1 MAGTMEKDQVGK
13 REWLV
18 DLISIADVKEKPL
31 LAMVPKGDD
40 IQNTLAQWQVDS
52 YETPN
57 TAGVVDGK
65 DVDNFEDAAR
75 NRQMLKVYCQTVRR
89 TAKVTRLADKVSR
102 IAGASKGELARAVD
116 KKLEE
121 IGRDIEATLCSD
133 NDTQADDGS
142 APYKTRGLG
151 SWISSSAQSTL
162 PVPAAFRT
170 PSASIDT
177 TAMASL
183 TEDILRTVAK
193 SVYEQRGKSQ
203 SLTLLCGT
211 DLKNTISGFTAY
223 KGSSTNTYAAIRTY
237 NRSIEDNKLTNVV
250 SVYEGDFNVITMI
263 PSLLL
268 ASGTSNAP
276 TRRGYLLD
284 LEMLELCWANK
295 PAVEKL
301 PDLGGGPRRMI
312 EGTFMLKVTNPLSL
326 GKFAA
331 TS

>member
-1 MAGTMEKDQVGK
+1 MAGTMERDQVGK

-31 LAMVPKGDD
+31 LAMIPKGPD
-40 IQNTLAQWQVDS
+40 IANTLAQWQADS
-52 YETPN
+52 YEAPN

-65 DVDNFEDAAR
+65 DVENYEDAAR
-75 NRQMLKVYCQTVRR
+75 NRQLLKVYCQTVRR
-89 TAKVTRLADKVSR
+89 TAKVSRLSENVSR

-142 APYKTRGLG
+142 VPYKTRGLG
-151 SWISSSAQSTL
+151 SWISASAQSTF

-170 PSASIDT
+170 QSAAIDT

-193 SVYEQRGKSQ
+193 TVYEQRGKKQ
-203 SLTLLCGT
+203 NLTLLCGT

-223 KGSSTNTYAAIRTY
+223 RGGSTNTYAAIRTY
-237 NRSIEDNKLTNVV
+237 NRSIEDNKLTNMV
-250 SVYEGDFNVITMI
+250 SIYEGDFNTIEMI

-268 ASGTSNAP
+268 AQGTANAP

-284 LEMLELCWANK
+284 VEQLELCWASK
-295 PAVEKL
+295 PSVEKL
-301 PDLGGGPRRMI
+301 PDLGGGPRRLI
-312 EGTFMLKVTNPLSL
+312 EGTFMLKVLNPLCL